1 MRICCALGSM
11 PKVRLHPLPPQP
23 DDAPAHEYI
32 PAMTHADF
40 RARIYGQYVH
50 ARETALAPSTLEGLA
65 SRTPY
70 LQRVIR
76 NHFPPDRDS
85 RILDLGCGHGT
96 LVFLARQAG
105 YRYAEGVDRSP
116 EQVAEAQRLGITGV
130 REGDLM
136 ETLAELPDGS
146 HQLIIAFDVI
156 EHFTREELLPFI
168 DEVHRALA
176 PGGSWLI
183 HTPNAESPFFGR
195 IRYGDITHEQAFT
208 VTSLNQL
215 FRASGFTDIRCYE
228 DTPVVHGV
236 VSAGRWVVWKVIRA
250 MLRTYLAAET
260 GGPGSGVLSQNM
272 LALATKGR
280 Q

>member
-1 MRICCALGSM
+1 
-11 PKVRLHPLPPQP
+11 
-23 DDAPAHEYI
+23 
-32 PAMTHADF
+32 MTHADF

-50 ARETALAPSTLEGLA
+50 ARETALAPSTLEGLSSQA
-65 SRTPY
+65 PY

-76 NHFPPDRDS
+76 SHFPADRDS
-85 RILDLGCGHGT
+85 RILDLGCGHGS

-116 EQVAEAQRLGITGV
+116 EQVSEARRLGIDGV

-136 ETLAELPDGS
+136 ETLAGLADGS

-156 EHFTREELLPFI
+156 EHFTREELLPFV
-168 DEVHRALA
+168 DSVHRALA
-176 PGGSWLI
+176 PGGMWLI

-215 FRASGFTDIRCYE
+215 FRASGFASIRCYE
-228 DTPVVHGV
+228 DTPVVHGAA
-236 VSAGRWVVWKVIRA
+236 SAGRWLVWKVLRA
-250 MLRTYLAAET
+250 LLRTYLLAET

-272 LALATKGR
+272 LAVAVKGR

>member
-1 MRICCALGSM
+1 
-11 PKVRLHPLPPQP
+11 
-23 DDAPAHEYI
+23 
-32 PAMTHADF
+32 MTHADF

-76 NHFPPDRDS
+76 THFPADRDA

-96 LVFLARQAG
+96 LIFLARQAG
-105 YRYAEGVDRSP
+105 YRYAEGVDRSS
-116 EQVAEAQRLGITGV
+116 EQVAEARRLGIDGV

-136 ETLAELPDGS
+136 ETLAAMPDGS

-176 PGGSWLI
+176 PGGRWLI

-215 FRASGFTDIRCYE
+215 FRASGFTEIQCYE
-228 DTPVVHGV
+228 DTPVVHGP

-250 MLRTYLAAET
+250 MLQTYLAAET
-260 GGPGSGVLSQNM
+260 GGTGGGVLSQNM
-272 LALATKGR
+272 LAVATKSR